1 MYDFFTRS
9 DVLYSFIDIHNHSLY
24 KVDDGASSLETMMS
38 MIDIAYSDNIK
49 TICFTPHF
57 KIYRF
62 SNDEDINAYNA
73 LLKSHF
79 SRAQEY
85 AKEKY
90 PDMNLFLACE
100 IMYHNDI
107 IDSIVSGKCS
117 TMGNS
122 RYILV
127 EFFPHVSKHDLITAL
142 SNISRRGYRPILAH
156 FERYNCIA
164 DDFSLLKECKDSG
177 ALIQINALSILK
189 FKIGKSSMLAK
200 KALKKHLVD
209 IVATDAHDNKS
220 LTPILSRAHDKV
232 AKKYGAD
239 YAKRIFHDNQEQILK
254 ASN

>member
-1 MYDFFTRS
+1 M
-9 DVLYSFIDIHNHSLY
+9 YSFIDIHNHSLY
-24 KVDDGASSLETMMS
+24 KVDDGARSIEAMKA
-38 MIDIAYSDNIK
+38 MIDIAYSDNIRA
-49 TICFTPHF
+49 ICFTPHF

-62 SNDEDINAYNA
+62 SDDEDIGAYNS

-79 SRAQEY
+79 DEAQEY
-85 AKEKY
+85 ANEKY
-90 PDMNLFLACE
+90 PDMKLYLASE

-107 IDSIVSGKCS
+107 IDSIVTGKCS
-117 TMGNS
+117 TLGDS
-122 RYILV
+122 RYALV
-127 EFFPHVSKHDLITAL
+127 EFSPHVSKHELITAL
-142 SNISRRGYRPILAH
+142 SNISRRGYKPILAH

-164 DDFSLLKECKDSG
+164 DDFSLLRECKDSG
-177 ALIQINALSILK
+177 AMIQINALSILK
-189 FKIGKSSMLAK
+189 FRFGKSSMLAK

-220 LTPILSRAHDKV
+220 LTPILSKAHDKV